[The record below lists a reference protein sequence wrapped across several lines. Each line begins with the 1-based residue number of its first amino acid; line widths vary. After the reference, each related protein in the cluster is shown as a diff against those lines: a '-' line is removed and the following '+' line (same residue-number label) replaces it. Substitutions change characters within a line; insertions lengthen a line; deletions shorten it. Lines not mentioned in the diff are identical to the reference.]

1 MAKKYIYSDFDG
13 KLERQQDG
21 DITLDTEL
29 EAVKNSLQNILTTRK
44 GSRRMLPEFGGTIEE
59 MLFEPMDEITAR
71 RIANDILAAI
81 QFWDNRIEILG
92 IDMTVNYD
100 AQQYEVDMVYR
111 IKGFGPG
118 GQDNI
123 RLILKRL

>member
-1 MAKKYIYSDFDG
+1 MAKYTYSDFDG
-13 KLERQQDG
+13 LMERQQDG
-21 DITLDTEL
+21 DITLDTDL
-29 EAVKNSLQNILTTRK
+29 DAIKNSLQNILSTRK

-81 QFWDNRIEILG
+81 QVWDSRIEILG

-100 AQQYEVDMVYR
+100 YQQYEVDMSYT
-111 IKGFGPG
+111 IKGFGAG
-118 GQDNI
+118 GQDNV